1 MLRDRGLIEIKSR
14 KRGGANMGRSIEE
27 STVRRKRKRQPARG
41 PRQARAP
48 GDAAEALKAAPRALL
63 GREEKPRGM
72 RPEPRDDASVE
83 DPLLDW
89 QED

>member
-1 MLRDRGLIEIKSR
+1 M
-14 KRGGANMGRSIEE
+14 
-27 STVRRKRKRQPARG
+27 RRKPKRQSAKDPRKARVS
-41 PRQARAP
+41 RAP
-48 GDAAEALKAAPRALL
+48 GTAAEELKAAPRALL
-63 GREEKPRGM
+63 GREEQARRM

>member
-1 MLRDRGLIEIKSR
+1 M
-14 KRGGANMGRSIEE
+14 
-27 STVRRKRKRQPARG
+27 RRKTKPKPQSAKGARKARVS
-41 PRQARAP
+41 RAP
-48 GDAAEALKAAPRALL
+48 NAGGEDLNAAARALL

>member
-1 MLRDRGLIEIKSR
+1 
-14 KRGGANMGRSIEE
+14 
-27 STVRRKRKRQPARG
+27 VRRKTKPKPQSAKGARKARVS
-41 PRQARAP
+41 RAP
-48 GDAAEALKAAPRALL
+48 NAGGEDLNAAARALL

>member
-1 MLRDRGLIEIKSR
+1 LL
-14 KRGGANMGRSIEE
+14 EE
-27 STVRRKRKRQPARG
+27 SPVRRKTKPKPQSAKG
-41 PRQARAP
+41 PRKARVSRAP
-48 GDAAEALKAAPRALL
+48 NAGGEDLNAAARALL